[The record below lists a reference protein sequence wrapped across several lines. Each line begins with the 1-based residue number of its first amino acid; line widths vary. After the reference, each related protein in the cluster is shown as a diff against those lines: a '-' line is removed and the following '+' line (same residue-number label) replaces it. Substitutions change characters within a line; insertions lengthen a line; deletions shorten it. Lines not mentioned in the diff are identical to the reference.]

1 MKKATVFLILL
12 AIFLPLKS
20 VLAVSPNAPVGSDI
34 SYNTCVNF
42 QDSRITAS
50 GDGYFGHCIQAT
62 CYTGVWKKAYYIS
75 QDLVRCSNGN
85 TNFYSQITSDG
96 CGSNYNGS
104 CTATPTAKYCNLIT
118 YYDCNKTADGKPFI
132 TSTTTK
138 PTTTIK
144 IPTTKPTTS
153 PKTTKPPKTT
163 TTKPTPTKPT
173 TEPPTEEPKN
183 NNNYLSSLLFSK
195 GKIKFNREILD
206 YTLELEEGITSVDV
220 KAIPE
225 ESTSLVTIE
234 NNTELSLENP
244 IKITVTAE
252 SSDVRV
258 YTVAIKYILPDL
270 DSNNL
275 LESLKI
281 TGYKLK
287 FEPAKFN
294 YIVKIKSKQTSL
306 DINLKPQ
313 STKATTE
320 ITGNENLKANSMVN
334 IKVTAEN
341 GSVQDYTLTIKASA
355 NYGLIIVI
363 FIVLGIAIYVGY
375 KIIVKLKTKEQK
387 DGLSYEYE

>member
-20 VLAVSPNAPVGSDI
+20 VIAVSPSAPVGSDI

-75 QDLVRCSNGN
+75 QDLVKCSNGN

-153 PKTTKPPKTT
+153 PKTT
-163 TTKPTPTKPT
+163 TTKPTTKPT
-173 TEPPTEEPKN
+173 TEPTTEEPKN

-206 YTLELEEGITSVDV
+206 YTLELEEGTTSVDV

-225 ESTSLVTIE
+225 ESTSLVTVE

-258 YTVAIKYILPDL
+258 YTVTIKYTLPDL

-287 FEPAKFN
+287 FEPGKFN

-306 DINLKPQ
+306 DINLKTQ

-320 ITGNENLKANSMVN
+320 IIGNENLKANSTVK

-341 GSVQDYTLTIKASA
+341 ESVQDYTLTIKASA
-355 NYGLIIVI
+355 NYGLIIVV
-363 FIVLGIAIYVGY
+363 FIVTGIAFYVGY
-375 KIIVKLKTKEQK
+375 KIIIKLKTKEQGE
-387 DGLSYEYE
+387 DLSYEYE